1 MASSKSWP
9 YIISM
14 NKSKKLRPGEK
25 IFSFILVIFSTILF
39 FESYKISGFSGLTT
53 SGAMPMFASTLMLVA
68 SIFIFLE
75 TLKKD
80 PKNKSNLLKVT
91 QYLLPK
97 QLIFFISL
105 VLIYVLAI
113 PYFGFTLSSGT
124 FLIISILNLWNKG
137 FVWSIG
143 VSVFSIAV
151 IYFLFRIV
159 FQVILPLGS
168 YWS

>member
-1 MASSKSWP
+1 MASSKGWP
-9 YIISM
+9 YTISM

-25 IFSFILVIFSTILF
+25 VFSFILIIFSAILF

-53 SGAMPMFASTLMLVA
+53 SGAMPMFASTLMFIS

-80 PKNKSNLLKVT
+80 SKNKFNLLKVT

-97 QLIFFISL
+97 QLIFFVSL

-137 FVWSIG
+137 FVWSLG
-143 VSVFSIAV
+143 VSALSIAV

>member
-1 MASSKSWP
+1 MASSKGWP
-9 YIISM
+9 YTISM

-25 IFSFILVIFSTILF
+25 VFSVILIIFSAILF
-39 FESYKISGFSGLTT
+39 FESFKISGFSGLTT
-53 SGAMPMFASTLMLVA
+53 SGAMPMFASTLMFIA

-80 PKNKSNLLKVT
+80 PKNKFNLLKVT

-97 QLIFFISL
+97 QLIFFVSL

-137 FVWSIG
+137 IVWSLG

-151 IYFLFRIV
+151 IYFLFRII

>member
-1 MASSKSWP
+1 MASSKGWP
-9 YIISM
+9 YTISM

-25 IFSFILVIFSTILF
+25 VFSVILIIFSAILF

-53 SGAMPMFASTLMLVA
+53 SGAMPMFASTLMFIA

-80 PKNKSNLLKVT
+80 PKNKFNLLKVT

-97 QLIFFISL
+97 QLIFFVSL

-137 FVWSIG
+137 IVWSLG

>member
-1 MASSKSWP
+1 MASSKGWP
-9 YIISM
+9 YTISM

-25 IFSFILVIFSTILF
+25 VFSVILIIFSAILF
-39 FESYKISGFSGLTT
+39 FESFKISGFSGLTT
-53 SGAMPMFASTLMLVA
+53 SGAMPMFASTLMFIA

-80 PKNKSNLLKVT
+80 PKNKFNLLKVT

-97 QLIFFISL
+97 QLIFFVSL

-137 FVWSIG
+137 ILWSLG

-168 YWS
+168 YWL

>member
-1 MASSKSWP
+1 MASSKGWP
-9 YIISM
+9 YTISM

-25 IFSFILVIFSTILF
+25 VFSVILIIFSAILF

-53 SGAMPMFASTLMLVA
+53 SGAMPMFASTLMFIS

-80 PKNKSNLLKVT
+80 SKNKFNLLKVT

-97 QLIFFISL
+97 QLIFFVSL

-137 FVWSIG
+137 FVWSLG
-143 VSVFSIAV
+143 VSALSIAV
-151 IYFLFRIV
+151 IYFLFRII

-168 YWS
+168 FWS

>member
-1 MASSKSWP
+1 MASSKGWP
-9 YIISM
+9 YTISM

-25 IFSFILVIFSTILF
+25 VFSVILIIFSAILF
-39 FESYKISGFSGLTT
+39 FESFKISGFSGLTT
-53 SGAMPMFASTLMLVA
+53 SGAMPMFASTLMFIA

-80 PKNKSNLLKVT
+80 PKNKFNLLKVT

-97 QLIFFISL
+97 QLIFFVSL

-137 FVWSIG
+137 ILWSLG

>member
-1 MASSKSWP
+1 MASSKGWP
-9 YIISM
+9 YTISM

-25 IFSFILVIFSTILF
+25 VFSVILIIFSAILF
-39 FESYKISGFSGLTT
+39 FESFKISGFSGLTT
-53 SGAMPMFASTLMLVA
+53 SGAMPMFASTLMFIA

-80 PKNKSNLLKVT
+80 PKNKFNLLKVT

-97 QLIFFISL
+97 QLIFFVSL

-137 FVWSIG
+137 IVWSLG

>member
-1 MASSKSWP
+1 MASSKGWP
-9 YIISM
+9 YTISM

-25 IFSFILVIFSTILF
+25 VFSFILIIFSAILF

-53 SGAMPMFASTLMLVA
+53 SGAMPMFASTLMFIS

-80 PKNKSNLLKVT
+80 SKNKFNLLKVT

-97 QLIFFISL
+97 QLIFFVSL

-137 FVWSIG
+137 IVWSLG

>member
-1 MASSKSWP
+1 MASSKGWP
-9 YIISM
+9 YTISM

-25 IFSFILVIFSTILF
+25 VFSFILIIFSAILF

-53 SGAMPMFASTLMLVA
+53 SGAMPMFASTLMLIA

-80 PKNKSNLLKVT
+80 PKNKFNLLKVT

-97 QLIFFISL
+97 QLIFFVSV

-124 FLIISILNLWNKG
+124 FLIISILSLWKKG
-137 FVWSIG
+137 IVWSLG
-143 VSVFSIAV
+143 VSIFSITI
-151 IYFLFRIV
+151 IYFLFRII

-168 YWS
+168 FWS